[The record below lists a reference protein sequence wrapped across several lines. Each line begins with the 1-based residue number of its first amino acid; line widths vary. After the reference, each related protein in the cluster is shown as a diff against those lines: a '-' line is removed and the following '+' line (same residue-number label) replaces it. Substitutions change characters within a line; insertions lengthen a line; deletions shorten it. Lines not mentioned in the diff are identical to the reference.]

1 MCYPFHN
8 RTISTPCV
16 PPKEH
21 YMYIR
26 KIITFAF
33 LSVIIVLIAGLSACE
48 RISQIT
54 QPATPQMAELSEEIS
69 IGVVLPLTGRLADTF
84 GTPISQAFELA
95 RGEINAAH
103 PSGIKLKFIIE
114 DDQSTIDGAV
124 EAFNKL
130 IHQEGVSI
138 ILGPA
143 TSSQTEMV
151 FPVAQENQVVAI
163 SPTSSARGLSALG
176 NYVFRIALTTDKL
189 IPPGIEVTQTKLGY
203 QRAATMYDE
212 TDLFSAD
219 GDAAVQEV
227 LAAKGV
233 EVITTETFQGGDTDF
248 SQQLTRIQTL
258 NPDVIFVSCLS
269 PEKPGI
275 LMPGHELGISAP
287 FIVRTL
293 TATDVQA
300 AGAAAEGAITFIG
313 WGTAVDTP
321 GNKTFVENYNTTF
334 GMEPSNYAA
343 RSYAT
348 LHILAAAIA
357 NAQSTDAAAIRDA
370 LASIRDFDTIFGKFS
385 FDANGDAVYD
395 EKVLIVKDGK
405 LVRFE

>member
-1 MCYPFHN
+1 MN
-8 RTISTPCV
+8 TKKLTL
-16 PPKEH
+16 
-21 YMYIR
+21 
-26 KIITFAF
+26 FASLF
-33 LSVIIVLIAGLSACE
+33 AIVVLIVGFSACD
-48 RISQIT
+48 RVSQIV
-54 QPATPQMAELSEEIS
+54 QPTTPQMTKPSEEIS
-69 IGVVLPLTGRLADTF
+69 VGVVLSLTGRLTDSF
-84 GTPISQAFELA
+84 GTPTSQGFELA
-95 RGEINAAH
+95 LSEINAAH
-103 PSGIKLKFIIE
+103 PSGTKLKFIIQ
-114 DDQSTIDGAV
+114 DGQSTVEGAV

-143 TSSQTEMV
+143 TSSQTKLA

-163 SPTSSARGLSALG
+163 SPTSAARGLSALG
-176 NYVFRIALTTDKL
+176 DYVFRVSLTTDIL
-189 IPPGIEVTQTKLGY
+189 IPKGIEVTQTKLGY

-212 TDLFSAD
+212 TDLFSTD
-219 GDAAVQEV
+219 GDASVQEV

-275 LMPGHELGISAP
+275 LMQGHELGISAP

-293 TATDVQA
+293 TAADVQA
-300 AGAAAEGAITFIG
+300 AGAAAEGAMTFVG
-313 WGTAVDTP
+313 WSATLNTP
-321 GNKTFVENYNTTF
+321 GNQAFVENYNTKF
-334 GMEPSNYAA
+334 DMEPSNAAA
-343 RSYAT
+343 RSYVT
-348 LHILAAAIA
+348 LHILAEAIA

-370 LASIRDFDTIFGKFS
+370 LTSLRDFDTIFGKFS
-385 FDANGDAVYD
+385 FDANGDAAYD

>member
-1 MCYPFHN
+1 MNTKKF
-8 RTISTPCV
+8 TL
-16 PPKEH
+16 
-21 YMYIR
+21 
-26 KIITFAF
+26 FAF
-33 LSVIIVLIAGLSACE
+33 LFVITVLIVGFSACE
-48 RISQIT
+48 RVSQIV
-54 QPATPQMAELSEEIS
+54 QPTTPQMTETSDEIS
-69 IGVVLPLTGRLADTF
+69 IGVVLPLTGRLTDSF
-84 GTPISQAFELA
+84 GKPIQQGFELA
-95 RGEINAAH
+95 LSEINAAH
-103 PSGIKLKFIIE
+103 PSGTKLKFIIT
-114 DDQSTIDGAV
+114 DSQSTIEGAV

-130 IHQEGVSI
+130 IHQDGVSV

-143 TSSQTEMV
+143 TSSQTEMA
-151 FPVAQENQVVAI
+151 FPIAQENQVVAI
-163 SPTSSARGLSALG
+163 SPTSAATGLSAIG
-176 NYVFRIALTTDKL
+176 DFVFRVALTTDIL
-189 IPPGIEVTQTKLGY
+189 IPRGIEVTQTKLGY

-212 TDLFSAD
+212 TDLFSTD

-248 SQQLTRIQTL
+248 SEQLARIQTL

-275 LMPGHELGISAP
+275 LRQGRELGISTP

-300 AGAAAEGAITFIG
+300 AGAAAEGAITFVG
-313 WGTAVDTP
+313 WGAALDTP
-321 GNKTFVENYNTTF
+321 GNQAFVENYNAKF
-334 GMEPSNYAA
+334 DMEPSNYAA
-343 RSYAT
+343 RAHAT
-348 LHILAAAIA
+348 LHILAEAIA

-370 LASIRDFDTIFGKFS
+370 LASIRDFDTILGKFS

>member
-1 MCYPFHN
+1 MN
-8 RTISTPCV
+8 IQ
-16 PPKEH
+16 KN
-21 YMYIR
+21 
-26 KIITFAF
+26 ITFTL
-33 LSVIIVLIAGLSACE
+33 LSVIIVLIAGLSACD
-48 RISQIT
+48 RVSQII
-54 QPATPQMAELSEEIS
+54 QSDAPQMTEPSEEIS
-69 IGVVLPLTGRLADTF
+69 VGVVLPLTGRLADTF
-84 GTPISQAFELA
+84 GILNSQGFELA
-95 RGEINAAH
+95 LSEINAAH

-124 EAFNKL
+124 EAFNTL
-130 IHQEGVSI
+130 IHQEDVSI

-143 TSSQTEMV
+143 TSGQTEMT
-151 FPVAQENQVVAI
+151 FPIAQENQVVAI
-163 SPTSSARGLSALG
+163 SPTSSARGLSAIG
-176 NYVFRIALTTDKL
+176 DYVFRVSLTTDRL

-212 TDLFSAD
+212 TDFFSID
-219 GDAAVQEV
+219 GDASVQEV
-227 LAAKGV
+227 LTAKGV

-248 SQQLTRIQTL
+248 SEQLTRIQTL

-275 LMPGHELGISAP
+275 LMQGRELGISAP

-293 TATDVQA
+293 TAADVQA
-300 AGAAAEGAITFIG
+300 AGAAAEGAITFVG
-313 WGTAVDTP
+313 WGTALDTP
-321 GNKTFVENYNTTF
+321 GNQAFVENYSTKF
-334 GMEPSNYAA
+334 GTEPTNYAA
-343 RSYAT
+343 RSYTT

-385 FDANGDAVYD
+385 FDANGDAVYE
-395 EKVLIVKDGK
+395 EKVLTVKDGK

>member
-1 MCYPFHN
+1 MN
-8 RTISTPCV
+8 IQ
-16 PPKEH
+16 
-21 YMYIR
+21 
-26 KIITFAF
+26 KIITFTF
-33 LSVIIVLIAGLSACE
+33 LSVMIVLIAGLAACD
-48 RISQIT
+48 RVSKIT
-54 QPATPQMAELSEEIS
+54 QPTASEMAEPSKEIS
-69 IGVVLPLTGRLADTF
+69 IGVVLPLTGRLTDSFSKPMQQGFA
-84 GTPISQAFELA
+84 LA
-95 RGEINAAH
+95 LSEINAAH

-114 DDQSTIDGAV
+114 DDQSTIDRAV

-130 IHQEGVSI
+130 IHQEDVSI

-143 TSSQTEMV
+143 TSGQTEMT
-151 FPVAQENQVVAI
+151 FPIAQENQVVAI
-163 SPTSSARGLSALG
+163 SPTSAARGLSAIG
-176 NYVFRIALTTDKL
+176 DYVFRVSLTTDRL
-189 IPPGIEVTQTKLGY
+189 IPPGIEVTQPKLGY

-212 TDLFSAD
+212 TDLFSTD
-219 GDAAVQEV
+219 GDASVQEV

-233 EVITTETFQGGDTDF
+233 KVITTETFQGRATDF
-248 SQQLTRIQTL
+248 SEQLTRIQAL

-275 LMPGHELGISAP
+275 LKQAHQLGISAP

-293 TATDVQA
+293 TAADVQA
-300 AGAAAEGAITFIG
+300 AGAAAEGAITFVG

-321 GNKTFVENYNTTF
+321 GNKAFVENYSAKF
-334 GMEPSNYAA
+334 GTEPTNYAA

-348 LHILAAAIA
+348 LHILAEAIA

>member
-1 MCYPFHN
+1 MNTKKF
-8 RTISTPCV
+8 TL
-16 PPKEH
+16 
-21 YMYIR
+21 
-26 KIITFAF
+26 FASLF
-33 LSVIIVLIAGLSACE
+33 AIVVLIVGFSACD
-48 RISQIT
+48 RVSQIIE
-54 QPATPQMAELSEEIS
+54 PDAPQMAEPSEEIS
-69 IGVVLPLTGRLADTF
+69 IGVVLPLTGRLADSF
-84 GTPISQAFELA
+84 GKPMQQGLELA
-95 RGEINAAH
+95 LNEINKAQL
-103 PSGIKLKFIIE
+103 SGAKLKFIIE
-114 DDQSTIDGAV
+114 DDQGTIDGAV

-130 IHQEGVSI
+130 IHQEDLSI

-143 TSSQTEMV
+143 TSSQIEMA

-176 NYVFRIALTTDKL
+176 DYVFRIALTTDKL

-219 GDAAVQEV
+219 GDASVQEV

-233 EVITTETFQGGDTDF
+233 AVITTETFQGGDTDF

-275 LMPGHELGISAP
+275 LMQADELGISAP

-300 AGAAAEGAITFIG
+300 AGAAAEGAMTFVG
-313 WGTAVDTP
+313 WSAALDTP
-321 GNKTFVENYNTTF
+321 GNQAFVENYNAKF
-334 GMEPSNYAA
+334 KMEPINYAA

-357 NAQSTDAAAIRDA
+357 NAQSTDAAAIQDA

-385 FDANGDAVYD
+385 FNADGDAVYD